1 MILQMGREKF
11 TKLPGAQAICG
22 KMRRGGGHVGKMP
35 YLADMKR
42 ILIIG
47 ASGAIGTA
55 LAETYQSK
63 GWQCAGLSRKAQ
75 GLDFTKDQ
83 TIATAMATVTGPFD
97 TIVVATGALTLDGV
111 GPEKTIKAVTAQTM
125 AAQMRVNAIGPA
137 LILGRIG
144 ALLPRDRPARVA
156 VLSARVGSIGDN
168 RLGGWVSYRA
178 AKAALN
184 QILRTSAIELARSH
198 PQLACFAL
206 HPGTVDT
213 PLTRPFSAKYDAR
226 PPAEAAA
233 RLHDVIEARGPHETG
248 QFFDQNGGIVPW

>member
-1 MILQMGREKF
+1 MKKYDKTRC
-11 TKLPGAQAICG
+11 AQAICG
-22 KMRRGGGHVGKMP
+22 KNWRLGGHADDAP
-35 YLADMKR
+35 YLGAMKR

-55 LAETYQSK
+55 LAETYHSQ
-63 GWQCAGLSRKAQ
+63 GWQCAGLSRTEQ
-75 GLDFTKDQ
+75 GLDLTQ
-83 TIATAMATVTGPFD
+83 ERSIAPALATLKGPFD
-97 TIVVATGALTLDGV
+97 TIVMATGALTLDGV

-125 AAQMRVNAIGPA
+125 AAQMQVNAIGPA
-137 LILGRIG
+137 LILGQIG
-144 ALLPRDRPARVA
+144 PLLPRDRPARVA

-168 RLGGWVSYRA
+168 RLGGWISYRA

-198 PQLACFAL
+198 PQLSCFAL

-248 QFFDQNGGIVPW
+248 QFFDQNGRVVPW

>member
-1 MILQMGREKF
+1 
-11 TKLPGAQAICG
+11 
-22 KMRRGGGHVGKMP
+22 MRCGGGHVGNTP
-35 YLADMKR
+35 YLSAMKQ

-55 LAETYQSK
+55 LAETYQNK
-63 GWQCAGLSRKAQ
+63 GWKCAGLSRKAQ
-75 GLDFTKDQ
+75 GLDFTQEQ
-83 TIATAMATVTGPFD
+83 TIADAMATVTGPFD
-97 TIVVATGALTLDGV
+97 TIVVATGALTLGGIV
-111 GPEKTIKAVTAQTM
+111 PEKTIKAATAQTM
-125 AAQMRVNAIGPA
+125 AAQMLVNAIGPA

-144 ALLPRDRPARVA
+144 AFLPRDRPARVA

-168 RLGGWVSYRA
+168 RLGGWISYRA

-198 PQLACFAL
+198 PQLSCFAL

-226 PPAEAAA
+226 PPSEAAA
-233 RLHDVIEARGPHETG
+233 RLHDVIEARGAHETG
-248 QFFDQNGGIVPW
+248 QFFDQNGRIVPW